1 MYGTA
6 EERKFIYIG
15 RRNNMGSGGAR
26 EGAGR
31 PSKRKGQKV
40 VSVRMMPEYHK
51 RLDELAKEN
60 GVSIGRM
67 IELLIDSA
75 Q

>member
-1 MYGTA
+1 MNGQTCS
-6 EERKFIYIG
+6 
-15 RRNNMGSGGAR
+15 NMGSGGAR

-31 PSKRKGQKV
+31 LSKRKGQKV

-60 GVSIGRM
+60 AVSTGRM
-67 IELLIDSA
+67 VEMLIDSYK
-75 Q
+75 